1 MFALV
6 ESGKIKKYFSG
17 NQGITIGDN
26 KYPNAIFSLWSK
38 DEREAIGI
46 YEVETD
52 STNYKDEKWYINTNE
67 SFTFGSGKVTRSW
80 GTATAKAH
88 ADTLWT
94 SKDKTDGNIP
104 EGKDVGDV
112 AVEGLKTQLIRT
124 IKQQAAGIL
133 QDTDWYIIRKADA
146 GTAVPSSITTHRAA
160 VRTKAAEMET
170 AITNASDTPAL
181 EALYTNQDK
190 TDNKIPDDKDVGDV
204 KSEGLKTVLI
214 KNLKSQAAA
223 ILRDTDWYIIRKAD
237 AGTAVPS
244 SITTHRAAV
253 RTKAAEM
260 ETAITNAA
268 DTPALETLYT
278 YTKQEDGSVTRPL
291 GELPRL
297 ES

>member
-6 ESGKIKKYFSG
+6 ESGEIKKYFSG

-26 KYPNAIFSLWSK
+26 KYPKAIFTLWSK

-52 STNYKDEKWYINTNE
+52 STNRKDEKWYINTNE
-67 SFTFGSGKVTRSW
+67 SFAFADGKVTRSW

-94 SKDKTDGNIP
+94 QQDSDDGNLP
-104 EGKDVGDV
+104 SDKEVGDV
-112 AVEGLKTQLIRT
+112 KVEGLKTQLIRT

-133 QDTDWYIIRKADA
+133 QDTDWYIVRKADA

-170 AITNASDTPAL
+170 AITNAS
-181 EALYTNQDK
+181 N
-190 TDNKIPDDKDVGDV
+190 
-204 KSEGLKTVLI
+204 
-214 KNLKSQAAA
+214 
-223 ILRDTDWYIIRKAD
+223 
-237 AGTAVPS
+237 
-244 SITTHRAAV
+244 
-253 RTKAAEM
+253 
-260 ETAITNAA
+260 
-268 DTPALETLYT
+268 TPALETLYT
-278 YTKQEDGSVTRPL
+278 YTEQEDGSVTRPL
-291 GELPRL
+291 GELPTL